1 MQGEELHDVWKT
13 DGFNLRVQGGEAVA
27 RQLREQAL
35 PLLQGRKPD
44 ALFFYGPSLSTDEV
58 RERMREMLLGI
69 LEIERVAVEHD
80 LLAAAR
86 AACQSEAGAVG
97 ILGTGSNACL
107 YDGRDIT
114 VSRGGLGYLLGD
126 EGSGMDL
133 GRRLLK
139 ACLDEQLPQSL
150 IVEIEKHWRADSK
163 AVAREVYAAARPN
176 VRLAALAPALS
187 RFADRPEV
195 SNIVI
200 EALGEFVELS
210 LMKLPLTEG
219 QAVHFIGSIAVAFRP
234 FLEKALKE
242 NGLKLGQ
249 VIERPID
256 RLIQYHLKHEP
267 ERD

>member
-1 MQGEELHDVWKT
+1 MQGGELHDVWKT

-27 RQLREQAL
+27 RQLRDQAL
-35 PLLQGRKPD
+35 PLLQGLKPD
-44 ALFFYGPSLSTDEV
+44 VLFFYGPSLSTDEV

-69 LEIERVAVEHD
+69 IDVERVSVEHD

-86 AACQSEAGAVG
+86 SACQGEAGAVG

-107 YDGRDIT
+107 YDGRDIA

-139 ACLDEQLPQSL
+139 ACLDEQLPNGL
-150 IVEIEKHWRADSK
+150 IEEIEKYWRSDSK

-176 VRLAALAPALS
+176 VRLAALAPALN

-195 SNIVI
+195 SDIVI
-200 EALGEFVELS
+200 RALGEFVELS
-210 LMKLPLTEG
+210 LMKLPLAEG
-219 QAVHFIGSIAVAFRP
+219 QAVHFIGSIAVAFKP
-234 FLEKALKE
+234 LLEKALTA

-256 RLIQYHLKHEP
+256 QLIQYHLRHET